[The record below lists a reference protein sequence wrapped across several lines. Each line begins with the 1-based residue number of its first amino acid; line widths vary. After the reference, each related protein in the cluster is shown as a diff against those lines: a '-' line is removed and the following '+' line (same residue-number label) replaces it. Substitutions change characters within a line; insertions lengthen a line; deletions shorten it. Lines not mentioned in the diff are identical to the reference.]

1 MQKETKENI
10 STQMKKKV
18 YNRYPKEL
26 ETQYLK
32 AKSVMRKEN
41 VFMTNS
47 IIQKSYLDYN
57 IHLWFYQT
65 NNNNDCVLLV

>member
-10 STQMKKKV
+10 STQMKNKV
-18 YNRYPKEL
+18 YNRCPKEL

-47 IIQKSYLDYN
+47 IIQTSLDY
-57 IHLWFYQT
+57 IHLWFYPT

>member
-41 VFMTNS
+41 VSMTNS
-47 IIQKSYLDYN
+47 IIQTSHLDY

-65 NNNNDCVLLV
+65 NNINDCV

>member
-10 STQMKKKV
+10 STQMKNKV
-18 YNRYPKEL
+18 YNSCPKEL

-41 VFMTNS
+41 VLMTNN
-47 IIQKSYLDYN
+47 IIQTSLDYY